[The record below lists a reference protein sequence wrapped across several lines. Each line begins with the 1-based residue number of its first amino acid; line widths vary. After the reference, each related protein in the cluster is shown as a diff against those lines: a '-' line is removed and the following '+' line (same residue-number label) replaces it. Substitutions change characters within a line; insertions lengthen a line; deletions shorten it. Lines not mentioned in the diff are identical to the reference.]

1 MRGAW
6 RMGFSHGVYC
16 LGCCAALMLL
26 LFVSGV
32 MNLVWITGLTLLV
45 AIEKLAP
52 FGATAAKAIAVLL
65 IAAGVTLITA
75 AL

>member
-1 MRGAW
+1 
-6 RMGFSHGVYC
+6 MGFSHGVYC

-26 LFVSGV
+26 LFVGGV

-52 FGATAAKAIAVLL
+52 SGASAAKTIAVLL
-65 IAAGVTLITA
+65 IAAGAVLVAA

>member
-1 MRGAW
+1 
-6 RMGFSHGVYC
+6 MGFSHGVYC

-26 LFVSGV
+26 LFVGGV
-32 MNLVWITGLTLLV
+32 MNLVWITGLALLV

-52 FGATAAKAIAVLL
+52 FGAAAAKTIAVLL
-65 IAAGVTLITA
+65 IAAGAMLLAA